1 MSSGAGEGTGGG
13 HGRGRGPGSGSDG
26 GHLPIADHGLVG
38 DLRTAALVGTDG
50 TVSWFCPGR
59 FDAPSVFASIL
70 DDARGGSWR
79 LAPVDGSVRSQ
90 QFYFPDT
97 AILATRF
104 LTDDGVVEVHD
115 FMPVLRAD
123 DDEHR
128 QRLVRRVSAVR
139 GRSTVHSRVAA
150 RPHYGRVEPDLEE
163 VDGAVLLS
171 APARDDG
178 PAVRLGLSSTVDL
191 HVDGADVVAELTLEE
206 GEHALFVLELLP
218 DDDAPHALQPCDES
232 DTSTLF
238 EATSSFWRGWVGQS
252 TYAGRWR
259 ETVNRS
265 AITLK
270 LLTHEPTGAIV
281 AAPTTSLPETIG
293 GTRNWDYR
301 YVWIRDAGFSLY
313 ALLRLG
319 FTSEANAFTRWLSER
334 LGEDREDAERLG
346 PLRVLYDIDG
356 NVPVQEHA
364 LDHLAGYAG
373 SRPVRVGNGAVDQLQ
388 LDIYGE
394 VIDAV
399 YLFDKYGPGISHDA
413 WNDLRRVLDWLVEHW
428 DAEDAGMWEIRGD
441 VRAHTTSRLMC
452 WVAVERMIRMARRRG
467 LPGDVGA
474 WSRVRDE
481 IHERIMERSWDEEHR
496 TFTMAEVDPDA
507 ASPDAPVLDAGLL
520 LMPMVKFCSPVD
532 PRFLSTLA
540 AIEEQLVADSLVF
553 RYDVH
558 AAPDGI
564 DDTDLDGDGLHDGEG
579 TFSLCSFWYVEAL
592 TRAGR
597 LREAEVAL
605 EKMFTYTNHLGLYA
619 EQIGATGDQ
628 LGNFPQAFTHLS
640 LISAAI
646 NLDRALG

>member
-1 MSSGAGEGTGGG
+1 MSGAG
-13 HGRGRGPGSGSDG
+13 PDP
-26 GHLPIADHGLVG
+26 LPISDHGLVG

-70 DDARGGSWR
+70 DVERGGSWQ
-79 LAPVDGSVRSQ
+79 LSPVDGSVRSQ

-115 FMPVLRAD
+115 FMPVLEPDDAD
-123 DDEHR
+123 HR

-139 GRSTVHSRVAA
+139 GRSVVRSRVSA
-150 RPHYGRVEPDLEE
+150 RPHYGRVDPDVEE
-163 VDGAVLLS
+163 VDGSVVLS
-171 APARDDG
+171 APEHGDD
-178 PAVRLGLSSTVDL
+178 PALRLGLSSTAAL
-191 HVDGADVVAELTLEE
+191 QVDGTDVVAEVTLEE
-206 GEHALFVLELLP
+206 GEHALFVLEVLP
-218 DDDAPHALQPCDES
+218 PDASPRHLEADDDT

-238 EATSSFWRGWVGQS
+238 EATSQFWRSWIRQS
-252 TYAGRWR
+252 SYTGRWR
-259 ETVNRS
+259 ETVHRS

-270 LLTHEPTGAIV
+270 LLTHEPSGAVI

-319 FTSEANAFTRWLSER
+319 FTSEARAFTRWLSER
-334 LGEDREDAERLG
+334 LGEERDDAETLG

-356 NVPVQEHA
+356 SVPVEEHA
-364 LDHLAGYAG
+364 LDHLSGYAD

-394 VIDAV
+394 IIDAV

-413 WNDLRRVLDWLVEHW
+413 WNDLRRVLDWVMEHW
-428 DAEDAGMWEIRGD
+428 DDDDAGMWEIRGD
-441 VRAHTTSRLMC
+441 VRPHTTSRLMC

-467 LPGDVGA
+467 LPGDLSA
-474 WSRVRDE
+474 WARVRDE
-481 IHERIMERSWDEEHR
+481 IHDRIMTRSWDPHHE

-507 ASPDAPVLDAGLL
+507 PPTDAPVLDAGVL

-540 AIEEQLVADSLVF
+540 AVEQQLVADSLVF

-564 DDTDLDGDGLHDGEG
+564 DDTDVDGDGLHDGEG

-646 NLDRALG
+646 NLDRALS